1 MDGDFFMTKQKCK
14 PWEIALL
21 LALCLFFLSGI
32 WAGRTQRDLA
42 NGLVRLHVI
51 ANSDSD
57 ADQAE
62 KLLMRDKV
70 LDLLSPLL
78 AGCDSREDAADVILT
93 HKSDLEALGDVSVT
107 LDTEYYPTRNYD
119 TFSLPAGEYLSLRV
133 ILGAGQGHNWWCVV
147 FPPLCTEALARQDTD
162 AFRVLD
168 EDQQDLITRN
178 GTGTVLRFRLV
189 EWWQALAS
197 LIR

>member
-1 MDGDFFMTKQKCK
+1 MFFMTRAKLR

-21 LALCLFFLSGI
+21 LALCMFFLSGI

-42 NGLVRLHVI
+42 DGLVRLHVI

-78 AGCDSREDAADVILT
+78 AGCESRQEASDVILT
-93 HKSDLEALGDVSVT
+93 HKADLEALGDVSVT
-107 LDTEYYPTRNYD
+107 LSTEYYPTRDYAS
-119 TFSLPAGEYLSLRV
+119 FSLPAGEYLSLRV
-133 ILGAGQGHNWWCVV
+133 IMGAGQGHNWWCVV
-147 FPPLCTEALARQDTD
+147 FPPLCTEALAQQDTD

-168 EDQQDLITRN
+168 EDQQALITRS
-178 GTGTVLRFRLV
+178 GAGTVLRFRLV
-189 EWWQALAS
+189 EWWQALAA
-197 LIR
+197 LFR